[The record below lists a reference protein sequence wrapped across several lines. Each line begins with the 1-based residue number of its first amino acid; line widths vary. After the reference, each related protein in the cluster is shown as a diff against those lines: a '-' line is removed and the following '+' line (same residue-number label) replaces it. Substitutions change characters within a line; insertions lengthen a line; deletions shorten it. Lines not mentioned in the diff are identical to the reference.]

1 MVSFYP
7 SISPKLYKDAIDR
20 AGSFTEIINSQMN
33 TSVHSRK
40 SFLFSNQDRCVK
52 KTGPNFDET
61 IMDCLDGA
69 ESCELVGLF
78 ILHKLQPIIKTK
90 THRGLYRDD
99 GLAVLNLPGPQLD
112 RVRKDIIR
120 FFKEVGLR
128 VTIETN
134 LNCIDILDIH
144 FNLAEESYK
153 PYRKENSETSYM
165 NYFKTILSS
174 NYL

>member
-1 MVSFYP
+1 MRTSWPFYTP
-7 SISPKLYKDAIDR
+7 QTTA
-20 AGSFTEIINSQMN
+20 NHQNN
-33 TSVHSRK
+33 T
-40 SFLFSNQDRCVK
+40 
-52 KTGPNFDET
+52 
-61 IMDCLDGA
+61 
-69 ESCELVGLF
+69 
-78 ILHKLQPIIKTK
+78 HK
-90 THRGLYRDD
+90 GLYRDD